1 MGYLFY
7 GFGVLGSEEPHAC
20 ISLSYST
27 NLCLQCFLVPAHLG
41 NRGKR
46 ALKWVYVCA
55 QTFTMDIVS
64 TANYGL
70 SVTMLSVIVGEVAV
84 MEYEMERIM
93 EQLEMRCYDGLQEA
107 MKMTEGIG
115 IEYDEDVVCDI
126 CRSVC

>member
-1 MGYLFY
+1 
-7 GFGVLGSEEPHAC
+7 
-20 ISLSYST
+20 
-27 NLCLQCFLVPAHLG
+27 
-41 NRGKR
+41 
-46 ALKWVYVCA
+46 
-55 QTFTMDIVS
+55 MDIVS

-70 SVTMLSVIVGEVAV
+70 SVTVLSVIVGEVAL

-107 MKMTEGIG
+107 MKTTEGIG